1 MKGGR
6 MAPSYLYFDIET
18 HGIDRRWDM
27 MPQDFF
33 RLGQYAW
40 GNGEVVLTDN
50 YHVMVSVIRVADYV
64 VGHNIHSFD
73 LSVLLGPSS
82 IAPLTKTQS
91 QNCIAPRVSTRLL
104 TPSRYDLTMSNRRM
118 YN

>member
-6 MAPSYLYFDIET
+6 MAPSYLYFDIAT

-50 YHVMVSVIRVADYV
+50 YHEMVSVIREADYV
-64 VGHNIHSFD
+64 VVHNIHSFD
-73 LSVLLGPSS
+73 LSVLFGPDL
-82 IAPLTKTQS
+82 IEPLTMTQRRNIMDKS
-91 QNCIAPRVSTRLL
+91 VLPTLL
-104 TPSRYDLTMSNRRM
+104 TP
-118 YN
+118 